1 MAEARGGKPSLPRIL
16 KDASLRPFFREFVT
30 ENHDDAMFN
39 FYEATLD
46 YEATTDVRRPS
57 PLSAAHA
64 SETPLMTLCPPR
76 SRSRRPHLVTSL
88 PRTTGMLELA
98 VTVRI
103 RLANSGVH

>member
-57 PLSAAHA
+57 PLSAAHFLNPPHDIVSA
-64 SETPLMTLCPPR
+64 TLTLTPPSPR
-76 SRSRRPHLVTSL
+76 HLA
-88 PRTTGMLELA
+88 PAHHRNA
-98 VTVRI
+98 
-103 RLANSGVH
+103 